1 MRGQIGDL
9 GCTHLHRVLKLA
21 ALERE
26 LAARPVHSHVVC
38 HEEALKVQ
46 DESVPALLERAAQ
59 NLDPP
64 TPLRVEN
71 FNFT

>member
-38 HEEALKVQ
+38 HEEALRTSTRPPPCALRISISPEGSTRQK
-46 DESVPALLERAAQ
+46 PASQCDGA
-59 NLDPP
+59 
-64 TPLRVEN
+64 
-71 FNFT
+71 